1 MAEDPGRPPALPPAP
16 CLLLPSI
23 WPRIWLRPKAGV
35 GGGSGWLVVSHLPL
49 FPMFNFR
56 RITLP
61 EVVVP
66 PAGGPETRV
75 RQGVLGDVGD
85 HSLEGYSPFS
95 LRGTAQ
101 NPCGPALSQALT
113 ISQPPPFGHTN
124 HSIPPGSQPTGL
136 GCQFWT
142 RLPKGTPPSPGAFH
156 EWYFPGKPLRCDAV
170 DGALACAPPLPA
182 QRRAT
187 ASSPLPPPL
196 SFLPRSRCPLLGS
209 HGGDSGLPPVTGRVA
224 GFPSSL
230 HFDPL
235 NPPAN
240 VPQPRCCVTAASL
253 GGAGC
258 AWEVIL

>member
-1 MAEDPGRPPALPPAP
+1 MLAFWTHVSSQPQRPGRRSSWARCIDDLSGPMAEDPGRPPALPPAP

-95 LRGTAQ
+95 RRGTAQ

-142 RLPKGTPPSPGAFH
+142 RLPKGTPPKQMREAPNNENQSKMVMETLFNN
-156 EWYFPGKPLRCDAV
+156 GK
-170 DGALACAPPLPA
+170 G
-182 QRRAT
+182 
-187 ASSPLPPPL
+187 
-196 SFLPRSRCPLLGS
+196 
-209 HGGDSGLPPVTGRVA
+209 
-224 GFPSSL
+224 
-230 HFDPL
+230 
-235 NPPAN
+235 
-240 VPQPRCCVTAASL
+240 
-253 GGAGC
+253 
-258 AWEVIL
+258 

>member
-1 MAEDPGRPPALPPAP
+1 MPSLAGPSPLLAFWTHVSSQPQRPGRRSSWARCIDDLSGPMAEDPGRPPALPPAP

-23 WPRIWLRPKAGV
+23 WPGIWLRPKAGV

-49 FPMFNFR
+49 CPMFNFR

-124 HSIPPGSQPTGL
+124 HSIPPRQPTHRPGL
-136 GCQFWT
+136 SVLDQAAQRYPSLPR
-142 RLPKGTPPSPGAFH
+142 RLP
-156 EWYFPGKPLRCDAV
+156 RMV
-170 DGALACAPPLPA
+170 
-182 QRRAT
+182 
-187 ASSPLPPPL
+187 
-196 SFLPRSRCPLLGS
+196 LPRQAP
-209 HGGDSGLPPVTGRVA
+209 
-224 GFPSSL
+224 
-230 HFDPL
+230 
-235 NPPAN
+235 
-240 VPQPRCCVTAASL
+240 
-253 GGAGC
+253 
-258 AWEVIL
+258 EM